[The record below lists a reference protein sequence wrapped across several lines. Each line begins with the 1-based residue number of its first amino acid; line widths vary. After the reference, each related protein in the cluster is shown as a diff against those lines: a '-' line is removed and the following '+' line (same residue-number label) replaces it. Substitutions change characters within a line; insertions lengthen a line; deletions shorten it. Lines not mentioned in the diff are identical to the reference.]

1 MPLTIVRRQRR
12 LRWTQVSAILAS
24 LFMAL
29 VQIGTATNASVFKK
43 RAGSHELRPI
53 TFVCYLLIS
62 YEFTS
67 GDNTPINDE
76 KYAYFRQYEDPNEH
90 GESITGNL
98 DDWEEDDSEDEEGSE
113 DTEDDED
120 YDEDEDE
127 DENQKDENSLQP
139 EILDMTDAEIL
150 EHTMPL
156 PERELLKQSYYTAKD
171 KLFSRIEWIE
181 NLRHPEMGISGASFG
196 ELLNAGTGPHS
207 LKWIASIAHREKI
220 LARLRQDE
228 IEEDEYDEE
237 NFSLKGR
244 VCTTSDYNS
253 DDPEAYVECI
263 SNVAITNF
271 TAVTAA
277 DGMRKTTLHSAAR
290 LSIAN
295 STNSPGEIIIGN
307 WDNVDFLLGRKFDTI
322 LADYLIGA
330 IDGFSPYFQDLVFE
344 RLLQHLKPGG
354 RIYVVG
360 LTPIP
365 DLLDGPENV
374 FCKIT
379 RVRDACIKLA
389 GDRCYREY
397 PMNWIVRHLKRSGLQ
412 VIDTFSLPIRYTAEL
427 MTVQINV
434 CRRKLG
440 NFPTKGLSD
449 EMSALLNKLEEEARI
464 ATEDGPL
471 LIGTDYVVSAELPFE
486 LDDDELDDDE
496 EQIDYKTA
504 LLEEL

>member
-1 MPLTIVRRQRR
+1 
-12 LRWTQVSAILAS
+12 
-24 LFMAL
+24 
-29 VQIGTATNASVFKK
+29 
-43 RAGSHELRPI
+43 
-53 TFVCYLLIS
+53 
-62 YEFTS
+62 
-67 GDNTPINDE
+67 
-76 KYAYFRQYEDPNEH
+76 
-90 GESITGNL
+90 
-98 DDWEEDDSEDEEGSE
+98 
-113 DTEDDED
+113 
-120 YDEDEDE
+120 
-127 DENQKDENSLQP
+127 
-139 EILDMTDAEIL
+139 MTDAEIL

>member
-1 MPLTIVRRQRR
+1 
-12 LRWTQVSAILAS
+12 
-24 LFMAL
+24 
-29 VQIGTATNASVFKK
+29 
-43 RAGSHELRPI
+43 
-53 TFVCYLLIS
+53 
-62 YEFTS
+62 
-67 GDNTPINDE
+67 
-76 KYAYFRQYEDPNEH
+76 
-90 GESITGNL
+90 
-98 DDWEEDDSEDEEGSE
+98 
-113 DTEDDED
+113 
-120 YDEDEDE
+120 
-127 DENQKDENSLQP
+127 
-139 EILDMTDAEIL
+139 
-150 EHTMPL
+150 
-156 PERELLKQSYYTAKD
+156 
-171 KLFSRIEWIE
+171 
-181 NLRHPEMGISGASFG
+181 
-196 ELLNAGTGPHS
+196 
-207 LKWIASIAHREKI
+207 
-220 LARLRQDE
+220 
-228 IEEDEYDEE
+228 
-237 NFSLKGR
+237 
-244 VCTTSDYNS
+244 
-253 DDPEAYVECI
+253 
-263 SNVAITNF
+263 
-271 TAVTAA
+271 
-277 DGMRKTTLHSAAR
+277 
-290 LSIAN
+290 
-295 STNSPGEIIIGN
+295 
-307 WDNVDFLLGRKFDTI
+307 
-322 LADYLIGA
+322 
-330 IDGFSPYFQDLVFE
+330 
-344 RLLQHLKPGG
+344 
-354 RIYVVG
+354 

>member
-1 MPLTIVRRQRR
+1 
-12 LRWTQVSAILAS
+12 
-24 LFMAL
+24 MAL

-344 RLLQHLKPGG
+344 RLLQHLKP
-354 RIYVVG
+354 
-360 LTPIP
+360 
-365 DLLDGPENV
+365 
-374 FCKIT
+374 
-379 RVRDACIKLA
+379 
-389 GDRCYREY
+389 
-397 PMNWIVRHLKRSGLQ
+397 
-412 VIDTFSLPIRYTAEL
+412 
-427 MTVQINV
+427 
-434 CRRKLG
+434 
-440 NFPTKGLSD
+440 
-449 EMSALLNKLEEEARI
+449 
-464 ATEDGPL
+464 
-471 LIGTDYVVSAELPFE
+471 
-486 LDDDELDDDE
+486 
-496 EQIDYKTA
+496 
-504 LLEEL
+504 